1 MLNKLILIIPI
12 LLFIILFFLFK
23 YSDLLRKIN
32 NKFNNLPIIFLAS
45 LIIIFFVISLIIFSF
60 LDGSDIESKYIPPYV
75 EDGKLIKGKFE
86 NKK

>member
-12 LLFIILFFLFK
+12 LLFIILLLLFK

-32 NKFNNLPIIFLAS
+32 NKFNSLPIIFAAS
-45 LIIIFFVISLIIFSF
+45 LIIIFFVISLIFFSF
-60 LDGSDIESKYIPPYV
+60 LDGSDIEAKYIPPYV